1 MLNYD
6 GHGRS
11 SGGNLLDVQSLMTSK
26 GEIHAQVG
34 GMTRVWGS
42 GAMETNQ
49 RAHDTRIHHN
59 GVRDS
64 LPLYLKRS
72 TKCMCG
78 IMLPAPCLSYGLV

>member
-11 SGGNLLDVQSLMTSK
+11 SGANLLDVQGLITSK

-64 LPLYLKRS
+64 RGVHVNPQNSAQSCKHQLLSS
-72 TKCMCG
+72 T
-78 IMLPAPCLSYGLV
+78 L